1 MVFSAIV
8 VIGIIVIYFL
18 CQNSESKAVSQE
30 VAQIRT
36 SLSYDRTGKL
46 LILKSRTSNNRNVIK
61 AETSHDI
68 NLTSVPDKLV
78 YTGATVGGV
87 STGGFHVQKGGN
99 YVSLGAKTG
108 QYYLSYKYA
117 EAYNGKYL
125 SDIISFVELTASD
138 FALAKNNSVLKRYI
152 ATPETQKRFGEFYSS
167 SQLKKCTH
175 LLFINDLSK
184 SDAEYIIKWMSG
196 NN

>member
-61 AETSHDI
+61 AEAYARIRLWVRRCFKKSEAGKCPRG
-68 NLTSVPDKLV
+68 LCWKQSV
-78 YTGATVGGV
+78 
-87 STGGFHVQKGGN
+87 
-99 YVSLGAKTG
+99 
-108 QYYLSYKYA
+108 
-117 EAYNGKYL
+117 
-125 SDIISFVELTASD
+125 ICWTANRRT
-138 FALAKNNSVLKRYI
+138 L
-152 ATPETQKRFGEFYSS
+152 SS
-167 SQLKKCTH
+167 SGGTLNKRVCQRKGQRCFLNENRVIMAG
-175 LLFINDLSK
+175 FEAVFNVQ
-184 SDAEYIIKWMSG
+184 
-196 NN
+196 

>member
-30 VAQIRT
+30 VVQIRT

-61 AETSHDI
+61 AEASHDI

-78 YTGATVGGV
+78 YTR
-87 STGGFHVQKGGN
+87 
-99 YVSLGAKTG
+99 
-108 QYYLSYKYA
+108 
-117 EAYNGKYL
+117 
-125 SDIISFVELTASD
+125 
-138 FALAKNNSVLKRYI
+138 KR
-152 ATPETQKRFGEFYSS
+152 
-167 SQLKKCTH
+167 
-175 LLFINDLSK
+175 
-184 SDAEYIIKWMSG
+184 MS
-196 NN
+196 

>member
-46 LILKSRTSNNRNVIK
+46 LILKSRTSNIRNVIK
-61 AETSHDI
+61 AEASHDI

-78 YTGATVGGV
+78 YAEEQPNLPTGHRFPRRKSPVYQSAPRRWQREVGGLC
-87 STGGFHVQKGGN
+87 SCF
-99 YVSLGAKTG
+99 L
-108 QYYLSYKYA
+108 
-117 EAYNGKYL
+117 
-125 SDIISFVELTASD
+125 
-138 FALAKNNSVLKRYI
+138 ALRVRLW
-152 ATPETQKRFGEFYSS
+152 
-167 SQLKKCTH
+167 LV
-175 LLFINDLSK
+175 
-184 SDAEYIIKWMSG
+184 
-196 NN
+196 

>member
-61 AETSHDI
+61 AEALVCSSLSIPTMRTHIDPPACGRVLCECSH
-68 NLTSVPDKLV
+68 
-78 YTGATVGGV
+78 
-87 STGGFHVQKGGN
+87 
-99 YVSLGAKTG
+99 
-108 QYYLSYKYA
+108 
-117 EAYNGKYL
+117 
-125 SDIISFVELTASD
+125 
-138 FALAKNNSVLKRYI
+138 R
-152 ATPETQKRFGEFYSS
+152 
-167 SQLKKCTH
+167 
-175 LLFINDLSK
+175 
-184 SDAEYIIKWMSG
+184 
-196 NN
+196 

>member
-30 VAQIRT
+30 VVQIRT

-61 AETSHDI
+61 AEASHDI

-78 YTGATVGGV
+78 YTGATVGGYRQV
-87 STGGFHVQKGGN
+87 VFTFRK
-99 YVSLGAKTG
+99 
-108 QYYLSYKYA
+108 A
-117 EAYNGKYL
+117 EIMYHSEPKQANTIYHTNM
-125 SDIISFVELTASD
+125 
-138 FALAKNNSVLKRYI
+138 LKRI
-152 ATPETQKRFGEFYSS
+152 MENTFLILSP
-167 SQLKKCTH
+167 
-175 LLFINDLSK
+175 LLN
-184 SDAEYIIKWMSG
+184 
-196 NN
+196 

>member
-30 VAQIRT
+30 VVQIRA

-46 LILKSRTSNNRNVIK
+46 LILKSRTPNIRNVIK
-61 AETSHDI
+61 AEASHDI

-87 STGGFHVQKGGN
+87 WYRPPVPYQKASAA
-99 YVSLGAKTG
+99 VSLLLRRRVRIPEKFLPHLP
-108 QYYLSYKYA
+108 LS
-117 EAYNGKYL
+117 
-125 SDIISFVELTASD
+125 VP
-138 FALAKNNSVLKRYI
+138 VLGGLYPACSR
-152 ATPETQKRFGEFYSS
+152 
-167 SQLKKCTH
+167 
-175 LLFINDLSK
+175 
-184 SDAEYIIKWMSG
+184 W
-196 NN
+196 

>member
-30 VAQIRT
+30 VVQIRA

-46 LILKSRTSNNRNVIK
+46 LILKSRTPNIRNVIK
-61 AETSHDI
+61 AEASHDI

-108 QYYLSYKYA
+108 RYYLSYK
-117 EAYNGKYL
+117 
-125 SDIISFVELTASD
+125 
-138 FALAKNNSVLKRYI
+138 
-152 ATPETQKRFGEFYSS
+152 
-167 SQLKKCTH
+167 
-175 LLFINDLSK
+175 
-184 SDAEYIIKWMSG
+184 
-196 NN
+196 